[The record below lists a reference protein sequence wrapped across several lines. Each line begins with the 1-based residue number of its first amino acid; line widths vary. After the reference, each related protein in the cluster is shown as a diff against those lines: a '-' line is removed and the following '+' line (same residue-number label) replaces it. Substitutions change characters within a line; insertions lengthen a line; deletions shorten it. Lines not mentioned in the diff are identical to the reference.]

1 MLRLALALLF
11 TLLLVWAQRPI
22 GSATLTVQTGPGM
35 PSRIYLRKGNS
46 PFRLT
51 PVDGVLPLKSDVFYR
66 DRPFLRKP
74 DPAAVEVICRDQ
86 YHYLLLKGAATF
98 QLPPGEYTLEAYRG
112 FFYTPASESFTL
124 KPEESRT
131 VTLPLKPWTGV
142 DPAQWITADDHIH
155 LTRERPD
162 DPLFLSWLE
171 AEDLTVGNFL
181 QLQRQM
187 DAAPQYG
194 FGPAAEARR
203 GRYSI
208 RSGHESRN
216 EFWGHINILGPRR
229 LIRPLSTGL
238 MYANTPES
246 YPFPSL
252 LFAAGR
258 REGATV
264 GYAHFFQPPQH
275 SAIYIDAVLGNID
288 FVEVF
293 QFGVLKLEP
302 WYELLN
308 AGLKVTGIAG
318 SDFPVNLNGRT
329 PWPNWLPLIGPERA
343 VTKAPPGRESSYETW
358 ARAVRDGA
366 ITVTNGPI
374 VELSHDRAAGTAT
387 ARAAFF
393 RPLEAVEI
401 VRNGEVIAAGPGPEI
416 EARIECPESCW
427 IAARTRARKL
437 PGDPESL
444 PVLQAHTNPVY
455 VLRDGKPV
463 HVPAARASLAAKL
476 EAEVEFFRS
485 AEIRF
490 PGTPQR
496 DEFFETAAHA
506 LAELREP

>member
-1 MLRLALALLF
+1 MLRLAIALLF
-11 TLLLVWAQRPI
+11 TLLLVWAQRPV
-22 GSATLTVQTGPGM
+22 GSATLEVKAGPGM
-35 PSRIYLRKGNS
+35 PARIYLRKNNS

-66 DRPFLRKP
+66 DRPFLRVP
-74 DPAAVEVICRDQ
+74 DPAVIEVICRDE
-86 YHYLLLKGAATF
+86 YHYLLLKGRARF

-112 FFYTPASESFTL
+112 FFYTPATESFTL
-124 KPEESRT
+124 KPDETRT
-131 VTLPLKPWTGV
+131 VTLTLRPWKGSKP
-142 DPAQWITADDHIH
+142 DEWISADDHIH
-155 LTRERPD
+155 LTRERGD

-203 GRYSI
+203 RGYAI

-229 LIRPLSTGL
+229 LTRPLSTGL
-238 MYANTPES
+238 MYANTTES

-252 LFAAGR
+252 LFAAGK

-264 GYAHFFQPPQH
+264 GFAHFFQKPQH
-275 SAIYIDAVLGNID
+275 STILMDSALGNID

-308 AGLKVTGIAG
+308 AGIRVTGIAG

-329 PWPNWLPLIGPERA
+329 PWPHWLPLIGPERA
-343 VTKAPPGRESSYETW
+343 LVKARPSETSYETW
-358 ARAVRDGA
+358 ARGVREGSVM
-366 ITVTNGPI
+366 VTNGPL
-374 VELSHDRAAGTAT
+374 VELAFDRSTGVAIAT
-387 ARAAFF
+387 AGFY

-401 VRNGEVIAAGPGPEI
+401 VRNGQVIASAEGTRV
-416 EARIECPESCW
+416 EARIECAESCW
-427 IAARTRARKL
+427 IAARTRARKSDLDPPTL
-437 PGDPESL
+437 PT
-444 PVLQAHTNPVY
+444 LQAHTNPVY
-455 VLRDGKPV
+455 LLRDGKPV
-463 HVPAARASLAAKL
+463 RVTADRRRVAAKWEEELAYYRSANVVFPGAAQRQEFFDLAERALAAL
-476 EAEVEFFRS
+476 QAE
-485 AEIRF
+485 
-490 PGTPQR
+490 
-496 DEFFETAAHA
+496 
-506 LAELREP
+506 